1 MAPIRP
7 DRVAIYIR
15 WSTDDQGEG
24 TTLDVQLDGCRHYA
38 LSQGWQYSPS
48 LLFIDDGWSGGSLAR
63 PALARLREAVQQ
75 GLVDCVVVFKI
86 DRLSRNVVDTVNLV
100 LREWDGKCH
109 VKSAREA
116 IDTATQQGKMFFYTL
131 ISFAEWERSVI
142 RERTMAGRL
151 RRLQEGRNPGFRP
164 PYGLRTGPTPGSFE
178 LVPDEAA
185 VVQRIFAM
193 YSRGLGYKAITVGL
207 GQDGIRFRG
216 GRPWSAQ
223 TVAAVLQ
230 NPIYAGR
237 LAYGRRGGG
246 RAQAPGPSAT
256 TTAAPSP
263 ILVDSLFVPPILR
276 PGQFE
281 AAHDLRTRRAAERAP
296 NRAASSG
303 HLLTGLLRCG
313 RCGSAMMGRKKY
325 GRGEQLPYYVCAG
338 QRAKGTTFC
347 DNTYVRQEDLDRWI
361 GAQVL
366 ERFGA
371 HVVHERYVARSLREL
386 KQRMATATRAAED
399 VHRELAA
406 LDRELEV
413 IGRDY
418 RRERLTAEEY
428 REQRAAVVQ
437 EQERLEARLV
447 ALSEVIARGTAAPQ
461 TETPVLPPAQRWHS
475 LTLHQQKQVLQSL
488 IAHMAVYRK
497 PGATEIVCDLS
508 WPTA

>member
-1 MAPIRP
+1 MMAPIRP

-15 WSTDDQGEG
+15 WSTDDQSEG
-24 TTLDVQLDGCRHYA
+24 TTLDVQLEGCRHYV
-38 LSQGWQYSPS
+38 LSQGWQHSPS

-63 PALARLREAVQQ
+63 PALTRLREAVQQ
-75 GLVDCVVVFKI
+75 GQVDCVVVFKI

-116 IDTATQQGKMFFYTL
+116 IDTATQQGRMFFYTL

-164 PYGLRTGPTPGSFE
+164 PYGLGTGPTPGSFV
-178 LVPDEAA
+178 LLAHEAA

-193 YSRGLGYKAITVGL
+193 YSRGLGYKAIAVAL
-207 GQDGIRFRG
+207 SRDGIAFRD

-223 TVAAVLQ
+223 TVAAVLR
-230 NPIYAGR
+230 NPIYTGR
-237 LAYGRRGGG
+237 LAYGRRGAG
-246 RAQAPGPSAT
+246 RGQAEAT
-256 TTAAPSP
+256 VVHSP
-263 ILVDSLFVPPILR
+263 HLPPILSAEA
-276 PGQFE
+276 FE
-281 AAHDLRTRRAAERAP
+281 AAQTQRTRRAVERAP

-325 GRGEQLPYYVCAG
+325 GQAEQVPYYICAG
-338 QRAKGTTFC
+338 QRAKGTAFC
-347 DNTYVRQEDLDRWI
+347 NNAYVRQEELDRWLQT
-361 GAQVL
+361 QVL
-366 ERFGA
+366 DRFGSA
-371 HVVHERYVARSLREL
+371 MGEQRYVTRANSEQE
-386 KQRMATATRAAED
+386 QRAAAAARAAEEIR
-399 VHRELAA
+399 RELAA
-406 LDRELEV
+406 LDRELDV

-428 REQRAAVVQ
+428 REQRAAVGR
-437 EQERLEARLV
+437 ERERLGARLAELAARATPTPPPSAS
-447 ALSEVIARGTAAPQ
+447 ALP
-461 TETPVLPPAQRWHS
+461 LHQRWHA
-475 LTLHQQKQVLQSL
+475 LTLPQQKQVLRSL
-488 IAHMAVYRK
+488 IARLTVYRQ
-497 PGATEIVCDLS
+497 PGATEITCDLT

>member
-1 MAPIRP
+1 MAGIRP

-38 LSQGWQYSPS
+38 LSQGWQYSPA
-48 LLFIDDGWSGGSLAR
+48 LLFIDDGYSGGTLDR
-63 PALARLREAVQQ
+63 PALSRLREAVQRGQ
-75 GLVDCVVVFKI
+75 VDCLVVFKI

-142 RERTMAGRL
+142 RERTMSGRL
-151 RRLQEGRNPGFRP
+151 RRLHEGRNPGFRP
-164 PYGLRTGPTPGSFE
+164 PYGLRTGPAPGTFE
-178 LVPDEAA
+178 VVAGEAL
-185 VVQRIFAM
+185 VVQRIFAL
-193 YSRGLGYKAITVGL
+193 YSRGLGYKAIAVAL
-207 GQDGIRFRG
+207 GEDGIRFRD

-223 TVAAVLQ
+223 TVSAVLR

-237 LAYGRRGGG
+237 LAYGRRSRG
-246 RAQAPGPSAT
+246 PGP
-256 TTAAPSP
+256 AAPAPSLVVIESP
-263 ILVDSLFVPPILR
+263 HLPHIV
-276 PGQFE
+276 GAEQFE
-281 AAHDLRTRRAAERAP
+281 AAQQLRSRRAAERAP

-325 GRGEQLPYYVCAG
+325 GGGAQVPYYICAG
-338 QRAKGTTFC
+338 QRAKGTAFC
-347 DNTYVRQEDLDRWI
+347 DNAYVRQADLDRWI
-361 GAQVL
+361 GAQLL

-371 HVVHERYVARSLREL
+371 AAGHERCLARARQEWEQRVAAAA
-386 KQRMATATRAAED
+386 QAAAE
-399 VHRELAA
+399 VRRELAL

-418 RRERLTAEEY
+418 RRERLTADEY
-428 REQRAAVVQ
+428 REQKAAVGRERQ
-437 EQERLEARLV
+437 RLEARL
-447 ALSEVIARGTAAPQ
+447 ATLEKRSDGEGAPPLSNLGPE
-461 TETPVLPPAQRWHS
+461 QRWTS
-475 LTLHQQKQVLQSL
+475 LTLPQRKQILRLL
-488 IAHMAVYRK
+488 IARLAVVRQ
-497 PGATEIVCDLS
+497 PAAAEIECDITWAAPS
-508 WPTA
+508 AAPPQP